1 MEPLLAQELIQKID
15 AESTG
20 MGGGGSTGDSD
31 AGSGDQSQMASSLKN
46 PIEMAIQLE
55 IVIFRV
61 SDSDPVAYKQLS
73 KSVIESIV
81 GLNLPPDL
89 EQFVKSFQQPKGNP
103 FASLSKPP
111 PVRAS

>member
-1 MEPLLAQELIQKID
+1 MLAQELIQKID

-46 PIEMAIQLE
+46 PIEMAVQLE

-61 SDSDPVAYKQLS
+61 SDSDPMAYKQLS
-73 KSVIESIV
+73 NSVIESIV
-81 GLNLPPDL
+81 GLNLPQDL